1 MRRFPSIKKNED
13 FRLVYRQGR
22 SYANR
27 LLVMYVRKNGLEINR
42 LGVSA
47 SKKIGNSIIRHRIV
61 RLMRE
66 VFRLHATDMKTG
78 YDIVVVA
85 RTADAA
91 AGYDS
96 AEEAFVHLAGRH
108 GILT

>member
-42 LGVSA
+42 LGVSV

-66 VFRLHATDMKTG
+66 VFRLHAADMKTG
-78 YDIVVVA
+78 YDIVVIA
-85 RTADAA
+85 RTSDAA
-91 AGYDS
+91 EGYKD
-96 AEEAFVHLAGRH
+96 AEAAFLNLAKRH
-108 GILT
+108 GILL